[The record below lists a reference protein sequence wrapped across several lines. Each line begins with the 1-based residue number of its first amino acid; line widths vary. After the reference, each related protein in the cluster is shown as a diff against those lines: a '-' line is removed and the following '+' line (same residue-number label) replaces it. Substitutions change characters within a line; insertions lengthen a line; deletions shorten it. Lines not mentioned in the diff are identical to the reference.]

1 MTPYFVLVKI
11 GCNDV
16 IVKEKVR
23 KRYVLKQLQY
33 LLHHNPAHAKY
44 VLSQDAVN
52 VLPKNGVLQSVIV
65 YYHVDENS
73 N

>member
-1 MTPYFVLVKI
+1 MTTYFVLVKR

-44 VLSQDAVN
+44 VLSQDSVN
-52 VLPKNGVLQSVIV
+52 VIPENVVLQSVLV
-65 YYHVDENS
+65 YYDMDENS